1 MGTDLDIVTRAEWG
15 AKRPKSRRLIQL
27 PVKKL
32 WLHHTAGSER
42 GAAGVRR
49 IQDFHM
55 APKPHGRGWA
65 DGAYSWVYCLHERR
79 FFEMR
84 GAGVAGAHTQ
94 GYNSTSHALCIMGN
108 FDRDPVPDTLIADV
122 AEFVRW
128 HGQFG
133 PDRISGGHRDVG
145 ATSCPG
151 GNLYRRIPDINAVA
165 ADPYRFVPHEED
177 DDVALRRGAGG
188 PAVKAFQNALV
199 REAQHAGRPHPLPD
213 FGPDGDFGG
222 ETEKAVRAYQS
233 AAKVPESGAIDGVTA
248 ALLARYITVA

>member
-1 MGTDLDIVTRAEWG
+1 MDVVTRSEWG

-55 APKPHGRGWA
+55 APKPHGRDWS
-65 DGAYSWVYCLHERR
+65 DIAYSWVYCPYERKVY
-79 FFEMR
+79 EAR

-108 FDRDPVPDTLIADV
+108 FDRDAVPDTLIADV

-128 HGQFG
+128 HRQYG
-133 PDRISGGHRDVG
+133 PDQLTGGHRDVG
-145 ATSCPG
+145 NTSCPG
-151 GNLYRRIPDINAVA
+151 GNLYRRIPDINGVA
-165 ADPYRFVPHEED
+165 ADDSRFVPEED
-177 DDVALRRGAGG
+177 DGMLFISTKATKVVWLVAGDTRVRLGSATQADEIDPKWREKLRTLSDG
-188 PAVKAFQNALV
+188 
-199 REAQHAGRPHPLPD
+199 HPLFKLP
-213 FGPDGDFGG
+213 
-222 ETEKAVRAYQS
+222 EVRA
-233 AAKVPESGAIDGVTA
+233 
-248 ALLARYITVA
+248 

>member
-55 APKPHGRGWA
+55 APKPHGRGWS
-65 DGAYSWVYCLHERR
+65 DGAYSWVYCPSERT

-108 FDRDPVPDTLIADV
+108 FDRDAVPDTLVADV

-128 HGQFG
+128 HAEFG

-145 ATSCPG
+145 STSCPG

-165 ADPYRFVPHEED
+165 GDPSRFVPTEED
-177 DDVALRRGAGG
+177 DVTLKRGDAG
-188 PAVKAFQNALV
+188 PAVRAFQKALL
-199 REAQHAGRPHPLPD
+199 REAEVAKRGNPLPAY
-213 FGPDGDFGG
+213 GADGDFGQ
-222 ETEKAVRAYQS
+222 ETEDAVRAYQR
-233 AAKVPESGAIDGVTA
+233 AAKVSASGAIDGVTA